1 MCYIFWVCVC
11 SLSIQNT
18 MSMRHIFF
26 CSLPRSTIFW
36 FSLQLCLIHF
46 SFSDKILPN
55 HIFVFTYST
64 GYSCQIFKEICIL
77 ATYFGNNNQ
86 ILNSMK
92 TRSVPAELFC
102 EKRRTDGRSD
112 GRTDGQTWQ
121 SELSLFTIF
130 RTRLKLR
137 YWHKLFKFTFYCV
150 SKCLFFT
157 ISVCHME
164 WHHLISL

>member
-1 MCYIFWVCVC
+1 MSKGYVFMFSTLSHKLQDFRKKIIELKVCVLISSTTVSDTFLILRRNITKPYIC
-11 SLSIQNT
+11 LHVQYRIFLSDFNKT
-18 MSMRHIFF
+18 
-26 CSLPRSTIFW
+26 
-36 FSLQLCLIHF
+36 
-46 SFSDKILPN
+46 
-55 HIFVFTYST
+55 
-64 GYSCQIFKEICIL
+64 CIS